1 MKNNKDRRRNYL
13 KNILIPCLFLS
24 GVAGILTGALIFLF
38 KLVANLIIHL
48 SIDIY
53 AVARSNPQYILPIL
67 LGAAVLGA
75 LAYVL
80 LRVAPECKGGG
91 IPTAVA
97 ALRGFVSFGWVK
109 SILVLFSSA
118 MITFFS
124 GVPLGNEGPSV
135 QMGCAVGKGTVN
147 IFAHKNKAW
156 ERYIMT
162 GAASG
167 GFAAAT
173 GAPLSGILFAFE
185 EVHRRFSPIIFMA
198 VSTATLASAATME
211 MLCDLTG
218 KTSGLFA
225 LSAQPILPMK
235 FIWIALAVG
244 AISGIVA
251 IFFTR
256 IYKIVNVI
264 INKAM
269 ARVPFLVKMIAVFVV
284 AATLGILGAGFV
296 GSGHSLIDD
305 IFSGEASVWYLL
317 IIYLLVRGI
326 MLIVANNV
334 GVTGGT
340 FIPTLAFGAL
350 IGALGAKAV
359 ISIGI
364 ISSEY
369 YALFISIGMAS
380 FLAASSRIPL
390 TAIAFSIEALS
401 GFGNI
406 LPIAASI
413 ALAYL
418 IIETSGIPSFTD
430 TVIEHKIR
438 TNIRG
443 KRSEAIDLHMTV
455 QKGAFV
461 EGKEIRD
468 ILWPPNCIVLSV
480 KRAEAL
486 SAGMSS
492 GDVLHLRCL
501 TYDKAETVFLLE
513 ALVGAQNVID
523 LRSTHENEENYSV
536 PEN

>member
-1 MKNNKDRRRNYL
+1 MKNNRHRRINYL
-13 KNILIPCLFLS
+13 RNILIPCLFLS
-24 GVAGILTGALIFLF
+24 GVAGIFTGALIFLF

-53 AVARSNPQYILPIL
+53 AAARTYPQYILPVL
-67 LGAAVLGA
+67 LGAAALGA
-75 LAYVL
+75 LAYLL
-80 LRVAPECKGGG
+80 LRIAPECKGGG
-91 IPTAVA
+91 IPTAIA

-109 SILVLFSSA
+109 SIFVLFSSA

-147 IFAHKNKAW
+147 VFAHKNKAW

-185 EVHRRFSPIIFMA
+185 EVHRRFSPILFMS

-211 MLCDLTG
+211 ILCDLTG
-218 KTSGLFA
+218 KTNGIFA

-244 AISGIVA
+244 AVSGIVA

-256 IYKIVNVI
+256 LYKIVNAIV
-264 INKAM
+264 NKAM
-269 ARVPFLVKMIAVFVV
+269 AKVPFLVKMIAVFVV
-284 AATLGILGAGFV
+284 SASLGLLGAGFV
-296 GSGHSLIDD
+296 GSGHELIDE
-305 IFSGEASVWYLL
+305 IFLGEASVWYLL
-317 IIYLLVRGI
+317 LIYLIVRGI

-340 FIPTLAFGAL
+340 FVPTLAFGAL
-350 IGALGAKAV
+350 IGALCAKAV
-359 ISIGI
+359 ISTGVV
-364 ISSEY
+364 SSEY
-369 YALFISIGMAS
+369 HVLFISIGMAS

-390 TAIAFSIEALS
+390 TAIAFSIEALA

-413 ALAYL
+413 AFAYL

-430 TVIEHKIR
+430 TVMEHKIKA
-438 TNIRG
+438 NING
-443 KRSEAIDLHMTV
+443 KKSEAIDLHMTV
-455 QKGAFV
+455 QKDSFA

-468 ILWPPNCIVLSV
+468 ILWPPNCVVLSL
-480 KRAEAL
+480 KRAEML
-486 SAGMSS
+486 GIGISA

-501 TYDKAETVFLLE
+501 TYDKAETVLLLE
-513 ALVGAQNVID
+513 ALVGKQAVSD